1 MLNHNEKVWID
12 GTEYERY
19 SIKQLVLDLETSR
32 ISMVVHYFDEDEQ
45 RTYIKTHIFVDEG
58 EEIDVNKMINKI
70 HKLHR

>member
-1 MLNHNEKVWID
+1 MLEHNKKVWVD

-19 SIKQLVLDLETSR
+19 VIKQLVLDLETSR

-45 RTYIKTHIFVDEG
+45 RTYIKTHIFVEEG